1 MKKNLF
7 IYESHYGTTK
17 RTAEIFALLAANSKV
32 CDVNNINVNLN
43 LYDKVFFAVGFHGID
58 TFIFTRIHEG
68 HEIEEFKRRIFE

>member
-32 CDVNNINVNLN
+32 CDVNNINVILIQYRNVL
-43 LYDKVFFAVGFHGID
+43 
-58 TFIFTRIHEG
+58 
-68 HEIEEFKRRIFE
+68 

>member
-32 CDVNNINVNLN
+32 CDVNNINV
-43 LYDKVFFAVGFHGID
+43 
-58 TFIFTRIHEG
+58 
-68 HEIEEFKRRIFE
+68 